1 MDGDRTR
8 VSATAKLEGFLM
20 MMGVRER
27 ERERG
32 GRLGWGNHFPVDL
45 FALAQRRF
53 FFWA

>member
-1 MDGDRTR
+1 MDVDGDRTR

-32 GRLGWGNHFPVDL
+32 KVGLGESLPG
-45 FALAQRRF
+45 
-53 FFWA
+53 